1 MEDFPYYPLDNRLFS
16 ILWFRVS
23 YILAKE
29 NTGSKIR
36 RERKS
41 NQKHKILTYCLLNIA
56 QVSEKIEE
64 IDISL
69 L

>member
-1 MEDFPYYPLDNRLFS
+1 MEDFPYYPLDNRL
-16 ILWFRVS
+16 LWFRVS

-41 NQKHKILTYCLLNIA
+41 NQKHKILHYCLLNIA
-56 QVSEKIEE
+56 QVSEKVEE

-69 L
+69 

>member
-16 ILWFRVS
+16 ILLFRVS

-29 NTGSKIR
+29 NAGSKIR
-36 RERKS
+36 GEMKS
-41 NQKHKILTYCLLNIA
+41 NQKHKILHYCLLNIS

-69 L
+69 

>member
-1 MEDFPYYPLDNRLFS
+1 MENFPYYPLDNRLFS
-16 ILWFRVS
+16 ILLIRVS

-29 NTGSKIR
+29 NAGSKIR

-41 NQKHKILTYCLLNIA
+41 NQKHKILHYCLLNIA
-56 QVSEKIEE
+56 QVSGKIEE

-69 L
+69 